1 MKMPCSR
8 TSSFTWRKLQ
18 IPTSAAPLFS
28 GVRGLGNKEKKKKK
42 RSTSGNQTQSICR
55 VVAYKHPGK
64 CFKWNTGSGA
74 VVKIQMELQDPAL
87 QHTKSTRSQ
96 KKIEATGSSLYLG
109 QGHRYLPSPR
119 MSLMPNY
126 LFISPL
132 GQSSAVTITSHAHQF
147 SCLLGEKQNKPK
159 NISFLQRG
167 KTDMIERIICS
178 TNHLLCLV
186 QSSKW
191 FQQDSCLHTLFSCPH
206 SVIWVFTAPC
216 HYHATKIHLWQITA
230 QPSHFSYKLPSLKRK
245 NK

>member
-74 VVKIQMELQDPAL
+74 VVKSQMELQDPAL

-186 QSSKW
+186 QSSK
-191 FQQDSCLHTLFSCPH
+191 
-206 SVIWVFTAPC
+206 
-216 HYHATKIHLWQITA
+216 
-230 QPSHFSYKLPSLKRK
+230 
-245 NK
+245 